1 MLLKLSAMPAMEDE
15 CASTYQKQMK
25 LVMSLTGKLFYFTK
39 YMEFQNQTNKN
50 KSSENKY
57 EHNISKFQATCNDAN
72 RSRIM
77 QATELEWNMF

>member
-39 YMEFQNQTNKN
+39 HMEFQNNKN

-77 QATELEWNMF
+77 QTTKFEWNMF

>member
-1 MLLKLSAMPAMEDE
+1 MWSKPSVMPAMVDE

-39 YMEFQNQTNKN
+39 HMEFQYNKN
-50 KSSENKY
+50 KASENKY